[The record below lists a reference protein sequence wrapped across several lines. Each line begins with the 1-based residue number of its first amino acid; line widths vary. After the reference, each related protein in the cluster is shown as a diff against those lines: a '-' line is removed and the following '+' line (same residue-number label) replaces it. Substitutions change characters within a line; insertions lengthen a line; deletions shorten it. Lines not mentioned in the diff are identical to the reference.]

1 MSRCKTSS
9 IPYSTHPFQG
19 RKLGGD
25 SMECRGVDEQKWG
38 EWEVIWQK
46 KVRKWGRK
54 EKREKRKSG
63 EAKRGKDWRR
73 ERIGSEK
80 GEGKKVKAGAI
91 R

>member
-9 IPYSTHPFQG
+9 IPYSPHPFQG

-46 KVRKWGRK
+46 KSK
-54 EKREKRKSG
+54 EMGQKRK
-63 EAKRGKDWRR
+63 
-73 ERIGSEK
+73 
-80 GEGKKVKAGAI
+80 EGKKGKVEKQREG
-91 R
+91 RTGDGKG